1 VVIMRGMH
9 GTVFLIASL
18 LVAAVPAAARAG
30 HCHHSCR
37 CQRCVPCCQQPAPE
51 HREAVEER
59 PRAATR
65 AAVPAPIV
73 QSMPVYTMPMMYA
86 AMPVVPAMATAPATR
101 AAEYRAPGD
110 CCDRVEKLEEQ
121 MKELARSMTE
131 LQTIVHGQTEVLKV
145 LAAQRPQPREAIPLA
160 PPPVPTK

>member
-1 VVIMRGMH
+1 MRGISSKL
-9 GTVFLIASL
+9 FLIVSL
-18 LVAAVPAAARAG
+18 AVAAAPSAARAG
-30 HCHHSCR
+30 HCHHR
-37 CQRCVPCCQQPAPE
+37 CHCHKCVPCCEQPA
-51 HREAVEER
+51 REPRAAVEER

-65 AAVPAPIV
+65 AVVQAPIV

-86 AMPVVPAMATAPATR
+86 AMPVMPAMATAPAPR

-110 CCDRVEKLEEQ
+110 CCERVEKLEEQ

-145 LAAQRPQPREAIPLA
+145 LAGRQAPREAVPLIPS
-160 PPPVPTK
+160 PQPTK

>member
-1 VVIMRGMH
+1 MRGISSN
-9 GTVFLIASL
+9 VFLIVS
-18 LVAAVPAAARAG
+18 LVAAAAPSVASAG

-37 CQRCVPCCQQPAPE
+37 CQRCVPCCQQPATEP
-51 HREAVEER
+51 RAAVEER

-65 AAVPAPIV
+65 AVVQAPIL

-86 AMPVVPAMATAPATR
+86 AMPVVPAMATAPTTR

-110 CCDRVEKLEEQ
+110 CCERVEKLEEQ
-121 MKELARSMTE
+121 MKELARSMSE

-145 LAAQRPQPREAIPLA
+145 LAAQRSQPREAIPLA
-160 PPPVPTK
+160 PQPIPTK

>member
-1 VVIMRGMH
+1 MRGISSN
-9 GTVFLIASL
+9 VFLIVS
-18 LVAAVPAAARAG
+18 LVAAAAPSVASAG
-30 HCHHSCR
+30 HCHHGCR

-65 AAVPAPIV
+65 AVVQAPIV

-86 AMPVVPAMATAPATR
+86 AMPVVPAMATAPASR

-121 MKELARSMTE
+121 MKELARSMSE

-145 LAAQRPQPREAIPLA
+145 LAAQRSQPREAIPLA
-160 PPPVPTK
+160 PPPAPMK